1 MNANLRLSF
10 ALASSSVNKNDFR
23 ASVVPLMEMRKLNF
37 YKHNSQIIKRTFP
50 KDIAVWKNVQG
61 HQLMEMN
68 DTDTKILKA
77 LLEDARFSS
86 RQIAKNVGVSV
97 GTVLS
102 RIKRMEDEGLIKGYS
117 VNLDHEKL
125 GYQLTVV
132 TEITVSK
139 GKLVETENEIAKI
152 PNVCSVYDVTGL
164 TDAVIVAKFK
174 SREDLGAFTK
184 RLLTLPYVERTNTH
198 VVLTSVKENFRLI

>member
-1 MNANLRLSF
+1 VQEQSTMEL
-10 ALASSSVNKNDFR
+10 NDID
-23 ASVVPLMEMRKLNF
+23 N
-37 YKHNSQIIKRTFP
+37 
-50 KDIAVWKNVQG
+50 
-61 HQLMEMN
+61 
-68 DTDTKILKA
+68 KILKA

-102 RIKRMEDEGLIKGYS
+102 RIKKMENEGLIKGYS
-117 VNLDHEKL
+117 VILNHEKL
-125 GYQLTVV
+125 GYELTVV
-132 TEITVSK
+132 TEITVAK
-139 GKLVETENEIAKI
+139 GKLVETEGEIAKI

-184 RLLTLPYVERTNTH
+184 RLLNLPFVERTNTH
-198 VVLTSVKENFRLI
+198 VVLTTVKENFRLI

>member
-1 MNANLRLSF
+1 MF
-10 ALASSSVNKNDFR
+10 TD
-23 ASVVPLMEMRKLNF
+23 LN
-37 YKHNSQIIKRTFP
+37 
-50 KDIAVWKNVQG
+50 
-61 HQLMEMN
+61 E
-68 DTDTKILKA
+68 TDLKILKG

-102 RIKRMEDEGLIKGYS
+102 RIKKMEDEGLIKGYS
-117 VNLDHEKL
+117 VLLNHEKL

-152 PNVCSVYDVTGL
+152 PNVCCVYDVTGL
-164 TDAVIVAKFK
+164 TDAIIVAKFK
-174 SREDLGAFTK
+174 SREDLGQFTK
-184 RLLTLPYVERTNTH
+184 RLLSLPFIERTNTH
-198 VVLTSVKENFRLI
+198 VVLTTVKENLRLL